1 MSIGKTTELSL
12 VNTAQ
17 IVDGSVT
24 SSKIAAGAVG
34 SAALASGS
42 VVAASIAAGA
52 VGSAAIS
59 STGASSWYLLTAN
72 GSGGVTFKDLVIAVN
87 SQTGTTYTAALADAG
102 RMIEISNASSIT
114 FTIPPNSTAAFAN
127 GTQIDVL
134 QTGAGQITIAAGTG
148 VTVNSEGA
156 KLKLKAQWAAA
167 TIIKRDTNT
176 WVAIGNLSA

>member
-1 MSIGKTTELSL
+1 MSIGKTTELSS
-12 VNTAQ
+12 VNSSQ
-17 IVDGSVT
+17 IVDGAVT
-24 SSKIAAGAVG
+24 SAKLGAA
-34 SAALASGS
+34 S

-52 VGSAAIS
+52 VGTAAIS

-87 SQTGTTYTAALADAG
+87 AQTGTTYTAALADAG

-134 QTGAGQITIAAGTG
+134 QTGAGQITITAGTG

-167 TIIKRDTNT
+167 TIVKRDTNT

>member
-1 MSIGKTTELSL
+1 
-12 VNTAQ
+12 
-17 IVDGSVT
+17 
-24 SSKIAAGAVG
+24 
-34 SAALASGS
+34 
-42 VVAASIAAGA
+42 
-52 VGSAAIS
+52 
-59 STGASSWYLLTAN
+59 
-72 GSGGVTFKDLVIAVN
+72 
-87 SQTGTTYTAALADAG
+87 
-102 RMIEISNASSIT
+102 MIEISNASSIT

-167 TIIKRDTNT
+167 TIVKRDTNT